1 MITPNEKYFEYENN
15 GIKGKIILI
24 LESSD
29 KINIKIIDN
38 NINYQSIFNL
48 KNLKKKNKHFQLYN
62 ISEIY
67 EILSKY
73 IENKNYILEKTANGI
88 ILKIPIENFFTTTE
102 AEFEIINETQNKDDL
117 IQKLLNEKKDIK
129 SQLNIIQLEQR
140 EMKEEQKQI
149 KEEQRE
155 MKEEQKQIK
164 DKLDKILEILN
175 KLINNNN
182 NDNNKI
188 KENKE
193 IINKE
198 IINNNLNDFENIM
211 KKSKIIDKNNNQIS
225 YIKNWISP
233 NKNIKCKLIYD
244 GKRDG
249 GQISIFH
256 SFCDNKGPTITFI
269 KTNNKRRIGGF
280 TMKNWDINKNS
291 YISDDKAFIFDLDL
305 NEKYDINKKENAIY
319 TWKGY
324 GPSFG
329 GYFDIYIGE
338 NFLSDEKTSYFY
350 HKDNTYY
357 NYSSNIKNHN
367 QTYFICEEI
376 EVYQIIFD
384 N

>member
-1 MITPNEKYFEYENN
+1 
-15 GIKGKIILI
+15 
-24 LESSD
+24 
-29 KINIKIIDN
+29 
-38 NINYQSIFNL
+38 
-48 KNLKKKNKHFQLYN
+48 
-62 ISEIY
+62 
-67 EILSKY
+67 
-73 IENKNYILEKTANGI
+73 
-88 ILKIPIENFFTTTE
+88 
-102 AEFEIINETQNKDDL
+102 
-117 IQKLLNEKKDIK
+117 
-129 SQLNIIQLEQR
+129 
-140 EMKEEQKQI
+140 MKEEQKQI

-155 MKEEQKQIK
+155 IK

-175 KLINNNN
+175 KLINNN
-182 NDNNKI
+182 DNNKI

-193 IINKE
+193 NKE

-249 GQISIFH
+249 GQTSIFH

-291 YISDDKAFIFDLDL
+291 NISDDKAFIFDLDL

-319 TWKGY
+319 TGKGY
-324 GPSFG
+324 GPTFG
-329 GYFDIYIGE
+329 SYWDIYIGE

-357 NYSSNIKNHN
+357 KYSSNIKNHELVH
-367 QTYFICEEI
+367 FICEEI